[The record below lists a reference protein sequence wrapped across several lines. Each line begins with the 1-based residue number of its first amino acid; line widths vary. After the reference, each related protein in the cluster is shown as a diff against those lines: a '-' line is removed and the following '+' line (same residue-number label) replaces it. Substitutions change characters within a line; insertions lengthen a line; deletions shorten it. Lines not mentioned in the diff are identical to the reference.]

1 MTRALTLCNAGA
13 ATIFRGAVITLLLV
27 GLITT
32 TGASSELDSLR
43 LDVSPKFSLT
53 PGTFRAVAIVEPDA
67 ENRWLVLCAQSAEYY
82 RSSTIQLDGAR
93 AARRYELF
101 FERLPSGK
109 YLIQARVER
118 ADGELII
125 KDSIVNVGTTRRG
138 G

>member
-1 MTRALTLCNAGA
+1 MTRALTLCNARA
-13 ATIFRGAVITLLLV
+13 ATILRGTVISLLLV
-27 GLITT
+27 VLITT

-43 LDVSPKFSLT
+43 LAVSPKFSLT

-93 AARRYELF
+93 AARRYEMF